1 MKKFMCAVAVTM
13 LILSGC
19 GNKNIIDTTYSYD
32 NVVIKLPNDT
42 IIEGKIES
50 WRDYEDGDQI
60 QVKINGKTYLVH
72 SSNVVLINN

>member
-1 MKKFMCAVAVTM
+1 MKKFMCAVGVVM

-19 GNKNIIDTTYSYD
+19 GNKDIIDTTYSYD
-32 NVVIKLPNDT
+32 SAIIKLPDDT
-42 IIEGKIES
+42 VVEGKVES

-60 QVKINGKTYLVH
+60 QVKVNGKTYLVH

>member
-19 GNKNIIDTTYSYD
+19 GNRDIIDTTYFYD
-32 NVVIKLPNDT
+32 SAVIKLPNDT
-42 IIEGKIES
+42 VIEGKVES

-60 QVKINGKTYLVH
+60 QVKINGKSYLVH